1 MGHIYAYWMGEKL
14 FFTTQDAYT
23 IFFFMISFKHQG
35 ERRRRKW
42 IGSRENWLGYTKHGV
57 KQGFEEFLKNLRVL
71 FYFFVFFLPFD
82 KEAIG

>member
-1 MGHIYAYWMGEKL
+1 MHTGWGKSSFSQHRMLIP
-14 FFTTQDAYT
+14 F
-23 IFFFMISFKHQG
+23 FFFMISFKHQG